1 MPVLL
6 YGSENWVMT
15 ENLLGKLESF
25 QAELVKRILK
35 WPKHF
40 SNTAAITVL
49 DVPTMECRVLERK
62 LSFLQRVMG
71 GKASGLSSLVKESF
85 CDEISSLCLVKECRD
100 LEEAMQ
106 TEFTEG
112 ILKGETVGARQRKKE
127 IQKIDRDRVLARC
140 EEKYPMVAEVAND
153 VGWAKLWDTCLSLG
167 TATITGLQ
175 KLSMAMAHHGRGS
188 HPCPLCDMTDLE
200 ADSVLEHITG
210 HHREQLNLEEGCSVG
225 KLMGRLKALNVT
237 FLPKFRKLFNLY

>member
-1 MPVLL
+1 
-6 YGSENWVMT
+6 MT

-25 QAELVKRILK
+25 QAELMKRILK

-112 ILKGETVGARQRKKE
+112 I
-127 IQKIDRDRVLARC
+127 
-140 EEKYPMVAEVAND
+140 
-153 VGWAKLWDTCLSLG
+153 
-167 TATITGLQ
+167 
-175 KLSMAMAHHGRGS
+175 
-188 HPCPLCDMTDLE
+188 
-200 ADSVLEHITG
+200 
-210 HHREQLNLEEGCSVG
+210 
-225 KLMGRLKALNVT
+225 
-237 FLPKFRKLFNLY
+237 

>member
-1 MPVLL
+1 MIVNEFARKNFLKLNLSKCEVVVFTRSQQGALPVCEVEGSVLPASGEGKCLGFWWKGDLLATRAVEENIKKARRAFFHYGSIGIFQGDLSPLSSRQVLEMCVLPVLL
-6 YGSENWVMT
+6 YGSENWIMT

-49 DVPTMECRVLERK
+49 DVLTMECRVLERK
-62 LSFLQRVMG
+62 LSFLQHVMG
-71 GKASGLSSLVKESF
+71 GKASDLSSLVKESF

-112 ILKGETVGARQRKKE
+112 ILKGRLWGP
-127 IQKIDRDRVLARC
+127 DR
-140 EEKYPMVAEVAND
+140 
-153 VGWAKLWDTCLSLG
+153 
-167 TATITGLQ
+167 
-175 KLSMAMAHHGRGS
+175 GR
-188 HPCPLCDMTDLE
+188 
-200 ADSVLEHITG
+200 
-210 HHREQLNLEEGCSVG
+210 R
-225 KLMGRLKALNVT
+225 RY
-237 FLPKFRKLFNLY
+237 RR